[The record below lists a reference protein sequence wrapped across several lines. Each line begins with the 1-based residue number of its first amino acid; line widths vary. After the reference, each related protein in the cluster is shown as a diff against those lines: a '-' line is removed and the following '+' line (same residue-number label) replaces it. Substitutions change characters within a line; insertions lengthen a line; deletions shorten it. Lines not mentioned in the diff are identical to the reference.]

1 MKILIW
7 DTYRIGWV
15 KFNGGITEYCAHA
28 ESFDSIKDADV
39 AAHSH
44 GLQSYELFVLL
55 K

>member
-28 ESFDSIKDADV
+28 ESFNSIKDADV
-39 AAHSH
+39 AAHSYE
-44 GLQSYELFVLL
+44 LQSYELFVLL